1 MESVN
6 GFWQRLIAI
15 YLIIFMV
22 SIKQKIDRKET
33 EKSKRTKE
41 LIYST
46 AISLF
51 QKQSYEKATMRAIA
65 SKAGVALGA
74 TYYHFKTK
82 EDIVLQ
88 FYTISQDDAR
98 LQSLEFCR
106 TTKDFKLRLN
116 NIIRYKLDY
125 FSHYQ
130 NFITVLARNAGDPRN
145 PLSPF
150 SKETREIRQEAI
162 QIIRDALET
171 SNLNLKEEIS
181 ASLPDLLWLYQL
193 AIIYYWISDSS
204 TNKKNTETLIEESL
218 DLVFKLIKMS
228 KLPFFKTILGSIFK
242 IIKTVKGS

>member
-1 MESVN
+1 MI
-6 GFWQRLIAI
+6 RKKKLPIP
-15 YLIIFMV
+15 
-22 SIKQKIDRKET
+22 DRKET

-51 QKQSYEKATMRAIA
+51 QKESYEKATMRMIA
-65 SKAGVALGA
+65 SKADVALGA

-82 EDIVLQ
+82 EDIVMQ

-106 TTKDFKLRLN
+106 TTEDFKLRLK
-116 NIIRYKLDY
+116 NIICYKIDY
-125 FSHYQ
+125 FSKYYK
-130 NFITVLARNAGDPRN
+130 FVSILAKNAADPN
-145 PLSPF
+145 HPLSPF
-150 SKETREIRQEAI
+150 SKETKEIREEAI

-171 SNLNLKEEIS
+171 SNLNLKGEV
-181 ASLPDLLWLYQL
+181 AVHLPELLWLYQL
-193 AIIYYWISDSS
+193 GIIYYWISDTS
-204 TNKKNTETLIEESL
+204 TAHRNTDTLINESL

-242 IIKTVKGS
+242 IIRLIKVN

>member
-1 MESVN
+1 MI
-6 GFWQRLIAI
+6 RKKKLPIP
-15 YLIIFMV
+15 
-22 SIKQKIDRKET
+22 DRKET

-51 QKQSYEKATMRAIA
+51 QKESYEKATMRMIA
-65 SKAGVALGA
+65 SKADVALGA

-82 EDIVLQ
+82 EDIVMQ

-106 TTKDFKLRLN
+106 TTEDFKLRLK
-116 NIIRYKLDY
+116 NIISYKLDY
-125 FSHYQ
+125 FSKYYK
-130 NFITVLARNAGDPRN
+130 FVSILAKNAADPN
-145 PLSPF
+145 HPLSPF
-150 SKETREIRQEAI
+150 SKETREIREEAI

-171 SNLNLKEEIS
+171 SNLNLKGEV
-181 ASLPDLLWLYQL
+181 ALHLPELLWLYQL
-193 AIIYYWISDSS
+193 GIIYYWISDTS
-204 TNKKNTETLIEESL
+204 TAHRNTDILINESL

-242 IIKTVKGS
+242 IIRLIKVS